1 MSPFPVQ
8 MEDHWSPQPDTD
20 PARTQLMWFMLL
32 GDHPEVAELVRI
44 GQDRLA
50 GLGGLDLVPR
60 EWLHMTTLIAGFSDE
75 ITADQVDLMTDH
87 ARQRLAR
94 IPPARITLGRVLYH
108 PRAVMLDA
116 RPHEALEP
124 VLRAVQEATR
134 IATGREGMLYHEPWV
149 PHITLAYSNMVRLA
163 APVIQALGRELPQRD
178 VTISSITAA
187 PANATRQGRR
197 SDNHHDC
204 RAEKQFLHDALP
216 LAPPQDSLGIQARR
230 CFYANRIIPPLAAA
244 LQRGAASS
252 ARRCCAPRQ
261 WPIGASV
268 VPPL

>member
-8 MEDHWSPQPDTD
+8 MEDHWSPQPGVD

-32 GDHPEVAELVRI
+32 GDQPEVVELVRI

-87 ARQRLAR
+87 ARQLLAR

-134 IATGREGMLYHEPWV
+134 IATGREGLLYHEPWV
-149 PHITLAYSNMVRLA
+149 PHITLAYSNMVRPA
-163 APVIQALGRELPQRD
+163 APVIQALGRELPRRD
-178 VTISSITAA
+178 VTISSISLVRQA
-187 PANATRQGRR
+187 PEHLWTWRR
-197 SDNHHDC
+197 V
-204 RAEKQFLHDALP
+204 AEVKFE
-216 LAPPQDSLGIQARR
+216 G
-230 CFYANRIIPPLAAA
+230 
-244 LQRGAASS
+244 
-252 ARRCCAPRQ
+252 
-261 WPIGASV
+261 
-268 VPPL
+268 